1 MIMQAYFNRIN
12 SLVDRYVATDAVLD
26 ANVNF
31 DLRPAEQRKNKK
43 IITFKDGSSLHIRE
57 FLDAVA
63 EEIEKVMY
71 TYHYQNVNQSVIFR
85 YDNAAHKPALALR
98 DHKHLASGEI
108 EENLAPP
115 NLADVLAEIVML
127 QGWL

>member
-1 MIMQAYFNRIN
+1 MIIQAYFNRIN

-31 DLRPAEQRKNKK
+31 DLRPAEQGYISG
-43 IITFKDGSSLHIRE
+43 IITFKDGSSLHFRE
-57 FLDAVA
+57 FLDVVA